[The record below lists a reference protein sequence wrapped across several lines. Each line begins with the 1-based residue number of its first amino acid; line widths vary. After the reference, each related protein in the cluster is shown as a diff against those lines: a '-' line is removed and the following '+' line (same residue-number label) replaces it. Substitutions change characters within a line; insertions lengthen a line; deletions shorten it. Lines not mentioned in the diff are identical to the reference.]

1 MDTDIATVQCPL
13 PSKIGHVEIIEIIF
27 SGSYLTIQL
36 NCCKIMVSAVTKTNG
51 HVKDDWIDG
60 ISGMDIN
67 MQIMQSI

>member
-1 MDTDIATVQCPL
+1 
-13 PSKIGHVEIIEIIF
+13 
-27 SGSYLTIQL
+27 
-36 NCCKIMVSAVTKTNG
+36 MVSAVTKTNG